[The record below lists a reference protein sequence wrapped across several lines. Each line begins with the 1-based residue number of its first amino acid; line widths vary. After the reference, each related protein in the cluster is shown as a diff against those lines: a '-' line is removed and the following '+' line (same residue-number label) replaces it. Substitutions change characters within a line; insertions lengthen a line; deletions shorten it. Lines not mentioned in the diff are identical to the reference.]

1 MAPGFDTVAT
11 SRRISRVVEGIGGT
25 FSPVVISDRSS
36 GDFEFDYLSLPDYIY
51 IGKEDPDNLPDNFRL
66 CETLIFW
73 KERPNAFPCFIAS
86 EAEGVKGLRL
96 SA

>member
-66 CETLIFW
+66 LVDAHFG
-73 KERPNAFPCFIAS
+73 KSVRMLFLAS
-86 EAEGVKGLRL
+86 SPRRRR
-96 SA
+96 S